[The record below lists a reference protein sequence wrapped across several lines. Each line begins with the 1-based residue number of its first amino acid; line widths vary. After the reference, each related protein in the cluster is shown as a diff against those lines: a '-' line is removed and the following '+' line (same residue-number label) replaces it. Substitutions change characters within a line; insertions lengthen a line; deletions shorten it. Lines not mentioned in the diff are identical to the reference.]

1 LLEHERES
9 WKTGIQRLAGMDE
22 AGRGPLAGPVV
33 AAAVVIDRCFL
44 EEQEHG
50 LLADLTDSKQ
60 LTERQRESFYALL
73 SSSQHVRFGLGSSG
87 PDEIDSINILN
98 ATHVAMARALLAL
111 PEMPEHVLVD
121 GLAVKGLPCPSTPI
135 VRGDGASLLIA
146 AASVIAKVT
155 RDRLM
160 KRLDVQYPG
169 YGFARH
175 KGYGSRMHMLA
186 LLELG
191 PSPVHRRTF
200 RPVREAAV
208 IRERKESPG

>member
-1 LLEHERES
+1 MLEHERES
-9 WKTGIQRLAGMDE
+9 WKTGIKRLAGMDE

-33 AAAVVIDRCFL
+33 ASAVVMDRCFL

-73 SSSQHVRFGLGSSG
+73 SSSQHVRFGLGSSS
-87 PDEIDSINILN
+87 PDEIDRINILN
-98 ATHVAMARALLAL
+98 ATHAAMARALLAL

-160 KRLDVQYPG
+160 KKLDLQYPG

-191 PSPVHRRTF
+191 PSPIHRKTF

-208 IRERKESPG
+208 IRERKESPE

>member
-1 LLEHERES
+1 MLEYEREC
-9 WKTGIQRLAGMDE
+9 WKAGIKRLAGMDE

-44 EEQEHG
+44 EAQEHE
-50 LLADLTDSKQ
+50 LLRDLTDSKQ
-60 LTERQRESFYALL
+60 LTESQRESFYALL
-73 SSSQHVRFGLGSSG
+73 IASDSVQFGVGSAG
-87 PDEIDSINILN
+87 PDEIDSLNILN
-98 ATHVAMARALLAL
+98 ATHVAMARALKAL

-121 GLAVKGLPCPSTPI
+121 GLAVRGLTCASTPI
-135 VRGDGASLLIA
+135 VRGDSASLLIA
-146 AASVIAKVT
+146 GASVIAKVT

-160 KRLDVQYPG
+160 KKLDTRYPG

-191 PSPVHRRTF
+191 PSPIHRRTF

-208 IRERKESPG
+208 IRERKEPVE